1 MQRRNAAEAAANK
14 ANAERTE
21 VADQHSSISS
31 SLRKYDT
38 SQRQSGSVTITVEY
52 EKDTLVDRVETLVD
66 RVEMHKDSSLGLAD
80 VEWAADEHSYGY

>member
-1 MQRRNAAEAAANK
+1 MELEYFRRKWELQRRNAAEAAANK

-31 SLRKYDT
+31 SLQKYHT
-38 SQRQSGSVTITVEY
+38 SQRQSGSVTTTVEY

-66 RVEMHKDSSLGLAD
+66 R
-80 VEWAADEHSYGY
+80 